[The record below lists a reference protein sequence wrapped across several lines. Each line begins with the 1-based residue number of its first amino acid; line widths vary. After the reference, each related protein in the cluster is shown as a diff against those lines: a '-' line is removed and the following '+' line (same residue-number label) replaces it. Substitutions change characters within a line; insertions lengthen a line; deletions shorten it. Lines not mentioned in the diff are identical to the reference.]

1 MSVDTQAAL
10 TQQVADLRATLT
22 GSAKT
27 SGNVGVAQIDIPGIQ
42 PTMAA
47 SSRIGVATADQQA
60 LGFVG
65 EVPETFPST
74 VVPTGSN
81 PPQMLNRAVDSEAKI
96 LNNIA
101 AQLGDNTS
109 VMGNINLL
117 TKRPPCASCSNVI
130 DLFKA
135 KYPNITV
142 NVFDNGGVI
151 RPTKKGL

>member
-1 MSVDTQAAL
+1 MLFRS
-10 TQQVADLRATLT
+10 
-22 GSAKT
+22 
-27 SGNVGVAQIDIPGIQ
+27 
-42 PTMAA
+42 
-47 SSRIGVATADQQA
+47 
-60 LGFVG
+60 
-65 EVPETFPST
+65 
-74 VVPTGSN
+74 
-81 PPQMLNRAVDSEAKI
+81 PQMLNRAVDSEAKI

-117 TKRPPCASCSNVI
+117 TERPPCASCSNVI